1 MCALVGRE
9 GVVCSSCAL
18 DSALSLVPPL
28 MPLLIRGTVERG
40 HGRGVLT
47 AVAVTV
53 GVSLTGVLTGA
64 SHGVV
69 GCTSETHEPVS
80 CMLGLSPPVS
90 PSLGNRGLGIPS
102 CMRGKQSGSGTM
114 EEP

>member
-1 MCALVGRE
+1 VCALVGRE

-28 MPLLIRGTVERG
+28 MPLLIRGTVERC

-80 CMLGLSPPVS
+80 CMLGLSPRLAPVWVT
-90 PSLGNRGLGIPS
+90 GDVGIP
-102 CMRGKQSGSGTM
+102 
-114 EEP
+114 